1 MANVLEELAA
11 SIFRI
16 VENSFFIF
24 LTTLKMFLNFA
35 NKIAI
40 NTASWPP
47 IRPIFIG
54 NTTENSRH
62 SFLAFQF

>member
-1 MANVLEELAA
+1 MTDVLEELAA

-16 VENSFFIF
+16 VKKSFFIF
-24 LTTLKMFLNFA
+24 LTTLKIFLNFA

-47 IRPIFIG
+47 KDPASSVRLRKTQGTHF
-54 NTTENSRH
+54 
-62 SFLAFQF
+62 